1 MSGTPGE
8 YSRDSGDT
16 ATRPLEGNLS
26 GTPVEYSRDSG
37 ERATRPLEGQGDPGS
52 HYSSEDYDED
62 WPSSGEMEEYPIDFD
77 ELVPQQYLAIGDLP
91 GYRYKTTRR
100 NLHQDLGVLKR
111 ASISHVCCLCTSG
124 ELAKYRVPQLIDE
137 YKKCGLSVFHLP
149 IPDGDPPSIPVAT
162 ALIENIKCALDSQH
176 KVLVHCFGGL
186 GRAAVIVACYLMTL
200 DRQLEPETVIE
211 LIRQTR
217 GARAIQTVKLEHF
230 SSRPRNGPLIA
241 PYMSPQLSHDYIL
254 SYETVTTLSRHS
266 QGIQHSAADV
276 LLGAPWCPPLNMSFK
291 YED

>member
-1 MSGTPGE
+1 MFQF
-8 YSRDSGDT
+8 DSSD
-16 ATRPLEGNLS
+16 E
-26 GTPVEYSRDSG
+26 E
-37 ERATRPLEGQGDPGS
+37 
-52 HYSSEDYDED
+52 YDESQDATDSVKFD
-62 WPSSGEMEEYPIDFD
+62 WSSLYNLYTAPVMIIQQVIFDRIDFD
-77 ELVPQQYLAIGDLP
+77 ELVPWQYLAIGDLP

-100 NLHQDLGVLKR
+100 NLHQDLDVLKR
-111 ASISHVCCLCTSG
+111 ASISHVCCLCTGG

-149 IPDGDPPSIPVAT
+149 IPDGDPPSIPVAI

-217 GARAIQTVKLEHF
+217 GARAIQTVKV
-230 SSRPRNGPLIA
+230 SPLKT
-241 PYMSPQLSHDYIL
+241 SNN
-254 SYETVTTLSRHS
+254 SRH
-266 QGIQHSAADV
+266 QG
-276 LLGAPWCPPLNMSFK
+276 
-291 YED
+291 